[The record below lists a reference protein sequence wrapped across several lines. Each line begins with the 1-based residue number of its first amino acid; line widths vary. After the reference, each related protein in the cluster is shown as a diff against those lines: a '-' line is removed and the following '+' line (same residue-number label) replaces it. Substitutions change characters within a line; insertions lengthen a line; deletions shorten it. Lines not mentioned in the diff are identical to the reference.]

1 MGKYGILA
9 KIRFL
14 RAKIEQVKFW
24 GGGRKSDLKNTF
36 FVGSKG
42 DTYDRI
48 KISAE
53 KMALTPKKGP
63 QTGHNMNFDVCG
75 HF

>member
-9 KIRFL
+9 KIRIL
-14 RAKIEQVKFW
+14 RAKNEQVKFW
-24 GGGRKSDLKNTF
+24 GGRKSDLKNTF

-63 QTGHNMNFDVCG
+63 QKGHNMNFDVFG